1 MPPTEP
7 AAADPSTGAPRVEAG
22 TGDPRALEPSTA
34 IEVLVQL
41 DRELGAI
48 DPDTRAI
55 VALRPE
61 HTGTVALVDVQL
73 QDNGIL
79 EVPADAAGLVVVT
92 AEDVSNGEEVVG
104 LTQLVCI
111 LRDGTELGIYRV
123 AGDDDPRT
131 WRTDEDPE
139 DAAEDLRPRDL
150 ASNSARR
157 ALALPSLVEPLPVTD
172 LAARTW
178 LLDVAT
184 AALQRFDGD
193 DGPTEVSP
201 HELSRFVDR
210 PPFDG
215 VERREEGG
223 LPTWD
228 ELHQAAIAGKLELGG
243 HLTVDADH
251 AAWLDR
257 DGFAQVVDRTLPTT
271 EELLGSL
278 RVTGDDELLAWAI
291 GFLAARDWYQ
301 PA

>member
-1 MPPTEP
+1 MSIDPT
-7 AAADPSTGAPRVEAG
+7 
-22 TGDPRALEPSTA
+22 TA

-41 DRELGAI
+41 DRELGEI

-55 VALRPE
+55 VALRRAE
-61 HTGTVALVDVQL
+61 GDTVSLIDVEMR
-73 QDNGIL
+73 DNGIL
-79 EVPADAAGLVVVT
+79 EVPADAGGLVVVT
-92 AEDVSNGEEVVG
+92 AEEVSSGEEVIG
-104 LTQLVCI
+104 LTQLVTI
-111 LRDGTELGIYRV
+111 LRDGTEVGIYRV
-123 AGDDDPRT
+123 ADGEDLRT

-150 ASNSARR
+150 ASNAARR
-157 ALALPSLVEPLPVTD
+157 AFGLPSVVEPIPVTD
-172 LAARTW
+172 LATRTW

-184 AALQRFDGD
+184 AALQRFDAD
-193 DGPTEVSP
+193 EGPTEVSP
-201 HELSRFVDR
+201 HELSQFVDR

-215 VERREEGG
+215 IETVENGD
-223 LPTWD
+223 LPDWHQI
-228 ELHQAAIAGKLELGG
+228 HQAAIAGKLELGG
-243 HLTVDADH
+243 HLTVDTDH
-251 AAWLDR
+251 AAWLDC

>member
-1 MPPTEP
+1 MTPTEHATSVP
-7 AAADPSTGAPRVEAG
+7 STGSSPVGAASGDPRVIDPSTAV
-22 TGDPRALEPSTA
+22 
-34 IEVLVQL
+34 EVLVHL

-61 HTGTVALVDVQL
+61 RAGTVALVDVQL

-79 EVPADAAGLVVVT
+79 EVPSDAAGLVVVT
-92 AEDVSNGEEVVG
+92 AEDVSSGEEVVG

-111 LRDGTELGIYRV
+111 LREGTELGIYRV
-123 AGDDDPRT
+123 AGDGDLRT

-150 ASNSARR
+150 ASNAARR
-157 ALALPSLVEPLPVTD
+157 AFGLPSLVEPLPVTD

-215 VERREEGG
+215 VERREEGE
-223 LPTWD
+223 LPGWH
-228 ELHQAAIAGKLELGG
+228 ELHEAAIAGKLELGG

-251 AAWLDR
+251 AAWLDC

>member
-1 MPPTEP
+1 MSSIDPT
-7 AAADPSTGAPRVEAG
+7 T
-22 TGDPRALEPSTA
+22 AL
-34 IEVLVQL
+34 EVLVQL
-41 DRELGAI
+41 DRELGEI

-55 VALRPE
+55 VALQRAE
-61 HTGTVALVDVQL
+61 GDTVSLIDVDMR
-73 QDNGIL
+73 DNGIL
-79 EVPADAAGLVVVT
+79 EVPTDAGGLVVVT
-92 AEDVSNGEEVVG
+92 AEEVSSGEEIIG
-104 LTQLVCI
+104 LTQLVAI
-111 LRDGTELGIYRV
+111 LRDGTEVGIYRV
-123 AGDDDPRT
+123 ADGQDLRT
-131 WRTDEDPE
+131 WRTDEDPD

-150 ASNSARR
+150 ASNAARR
-157 ALALPSLVEPLPVTD
+157 AFGLPSVVEPIPVTD

-184 AALQRFDGD
+184 AALSRFDSD

-201 HELSRFVDR
+201 HELSQFVDR

-215 VERREEGG
+215 IDGVENGE
-223 LPTWD
+223 LPGW
-228 ELHQAAIAGKLELGG
+228 HQIHRAATAGKLELGG
-243 HLTVDADH
+243 HLTVDTDH
-251 AAWLDR
+251 AAWLDC